1 MRWSED
7 LGASRGRS
15 IDARRTCWQIM
26 ASLFFRTLAILP
38 GAAAIAW
45 VIVASAGAV
54 LVIRAQRMF
63 WHPHA

>member
-1 MRWSED
+1 
-7 LGASRGRS
+7 
-15 IDARRTCWQIM
+15 M